1 LIIPQQGL
9 MPQLT
14 IKMNKALRPT
24 GIDVIGDISWGTHF
38 CHFYETEKDLFSVLV
53 PFFKAGL
60 ENNEY
65 CIWVT
70 SPGTSIKE
78 AFAALKKAVP
88 LFDKYMQRG
97 SIEIIPYTDWY
108 IRNGKLDLE
117 NAIPAISDRLQIA
130 LQRNFEGVRANGDES
145 WVNRKEWESFIEY
158 ENKLTPI
165 ISKQRL
171 IVLCTYPLSK
181 SGAATDLLDIAMAH
195 ESAIVKRK
203 GKWEVLEAPEIK
215 KSKAHMQRE
224 NEILGINV
232 AERTKEL
239 EKVNSI
245 LDNSQSRL
253 RAIFDTTD
261 IAFLLL
267 DSDLHVLTYNEIA
280 NHWSELSFGVKL
292 NEGSNFIE
300 LLKEDR
306 RGPVREMMNTVMGGT
321 PVNYETDYPLQ
332 DGSSEWYCISIN
344 PVHDLKNHI
353 IGLCCSATNI
363 TTGKLAEIEQIR
375 ISNDLVNRNKDL
387 EQFAYMVSHDMR
399 APLANIISLS
409 HMLKQADLPPGE
421 KIELEEFL
429 FQSLA
434 KLDEVIKDMNEI
446 LQNKSGS
453 IGTNEIK
460 KD

>member
-1 LIIPQQGL
+1 
-9 MPQLT
+9 
-14 IKMNKALRPT
+14 MNKALRPS
-24 GIDVIGDISWGTHF
+24 GIDVIGDIPWGTHF
-38 CHFYETEKDLFSVLV
+38 CHFYETPKDLFSVLV

-88 LFDKYMQRG
+88 NFDKYLQRE

-108 IRNGKLDLE
+108 IKNGKLDLK
-117 NAIPAISDRLQIA
+117 NAIPAISDRLQMA
-130 LQRNFEGVRANGDES
+130 LQKNFEGVRANGDES
-145 WVNRKEWESFIEY
+145 WLSRKEWKNFIEY
-158 ENKLTPI
+158 EGKLTPI

-171 IVLCTYPLSK
+171 IVLCTYPLNK
-181 SGAATDLLDIAMAH
+181 SEAATDLLDIAMVH
-195 ESAIVKRK
+195 ESAVVKRN

-215 KSKAHMQRE
+215 KSKAHIQRE
-224 NEILGINV
+224 NEILEISV
-232 AERTKEL
+232 AERTKDL

-245 LDNSQSRL
+245 LDKSQSRL
-253 RAIFDTTD
+253 RAIFETTD

-267 DSDLHVLTYNEIA
+267 DTDLNVLTYNDIA
-280 NHWSELSFGVKL
+280 NHWSELSFGIKL
-292 NEGSNFIE
+292 HEGDNFIE

-306 RGPVREMMNTVMGGT
+306 KEPVREMMNTVISGT

-344 PVHDLKNHI
+344 PVNDLKNHI
-353 IGLCCSATNI
+353 IGICCSATNI
-363 TTGKLAEIEQIR
+363 TTGKLAEMEQVR

-387 EQFAYMVSHDMR
+387 EKFAYMVSHDMR

-409 HMLKQADLPPGE
+409 QMLKQADFPPDE

-429 FQSLA
+429 FHSIT
-434 KLDEVIKDMNEI
+434 KLDEVIKHMNEI
-446 LQNKSGS
+446 LQTKNDTIETKADQ
-453 IGTNEIK
+453 T
-460 KD
+460 